1 MEKKIYET
9 YIWCTINTKFIKYI
23 GNNTYNKKF
32 KITLKMKELQ
42 STLEKQVVGKMK
54 RNLFKYALILRQNLD
69 L

>member
-1 MEKKIYET
+1 
-9 YIWCTINTKFIKYI
+9 
-23 GNNTYNKKF
+23 
-32 KITLKMKELQ
+32 MKELQ